1 MDTILRGN
9 AAEAAVLNA
18 LIQADIGVALPFGGG
33 CPFDLIVVS
42 PDDGSLLRWQVKSG
56 RIRSGCVVFNT
67 CSTDHGRGRQ
77 DYRGRADHIAV
88 HIPRWPDIYVVPV
101 DEFPSYT
108 GCLRLEAPLNNQ
120 RKRVRFARDFT
131 LEAWVNALWERT
143 RPSVANAA

>member
-42 PDDGSLLRWQVKSG
+42 PDDGTLLRWQVKSG
-56 RIRSGCVVFNT
+56 RIRNGCVVFNT
-67 CSTDHGRGRQ
+67 CSTDHGHGRQ
-77 DYRGRADHIAV
+77 DYRGRADRIAIHV
-88 HIPRWPDIYVVPV
+88 PRWPEIYVVPV
-101 DEFPSYT
+101 DEFRSYT
-108 GCLRLEAPLNNQ
+108 GILRLEATKNNQ
-120 RKRVRFARDFT
+120 RKRVRFASDYT

-143 RPSVANAA
+143 SPSVAA